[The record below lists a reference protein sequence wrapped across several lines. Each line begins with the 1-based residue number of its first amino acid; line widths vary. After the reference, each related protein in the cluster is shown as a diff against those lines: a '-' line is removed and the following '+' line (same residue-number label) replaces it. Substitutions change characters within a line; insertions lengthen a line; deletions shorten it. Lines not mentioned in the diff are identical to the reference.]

1 VIASGGAGQPDDFV
15 RVLTDG
21 EADAALA
28 ASVFHYGTYS
38 ITELKE
44 HLDRRGIPVRRTS

>member
-1 VIASGGAGQPDDFV
+1 VDDFV

-28 ASVFHYGTYS
+28 ASVFHYGAYR
-38 ITELKE
+38 IAELKQ
-44 HLDRRGIPVRRTS
+44 HLDRAGIPVRNAA